1 MRFNTLEELDSFIL
15 RLKASYINKHGLDFE
30 NPSTERLRDKLID
43 IRLQLI
49 AAEFEQ
55 SIDPTNI
62 DTYLFTIESHRAQRG
77 TDV

>member
-1 MRFNTLEELDSFIL
+1 MRFTTLEELDSYIE
-15 RLKASYINKHGLDFE
+15 RLKASYLNKHGLDFN
-30 NPSTERLRDKLID
+30 NPSTERLRAKLID

-55 SIDPTNI
+55 SVDPTNI
-62 DTYLFTIESHRAQRG
+62 DTYLYTIESHRAQRG

>member
-1 MRFNTLEELDSFIL
+1 MRFNTLEELESFIL
-15 RLKASYINKHGLDFE
+15 RLKASYTNKHGLDFE

-62 DTYLFTIESHRAQRG
+62 DTYLFTIESHRAKRG

>member
-1 MRFNTLEELDSFIL
+1 MRFTTLEELDSYIE
-15 RLKASYINKHGLDFE
+15 RLKASYLNKHGLDFE
-30 NPSTERLRDKLID
+30 NPSTERLRAKLID

-62 DTYLFTIESHRAQRG
+62 DTYLYAIESHRAQRG